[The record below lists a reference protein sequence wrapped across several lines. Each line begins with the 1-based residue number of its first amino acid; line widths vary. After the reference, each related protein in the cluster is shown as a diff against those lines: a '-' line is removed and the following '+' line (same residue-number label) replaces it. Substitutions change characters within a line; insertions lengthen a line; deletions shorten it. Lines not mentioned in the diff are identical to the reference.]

1 MRPAALLLGVL
12 PALAACGEPSAPGT
26 PPPDSREAMA
36 RSYLRVM
43 KSLDLQYENLQA
55 DLAARKPA
63 EEVRK
68 RLGAIRSGAETASR
82 LPYRPSEAE
91 NRDLAF
97 EFRKFL
103 SAMDRLE
110 RAEWSGDEGLRS
122 WRAVGVACAS
132 CHNLYRKDEEK
143 SW

>member
-12 PALAACGEPSAPGT
+12 PALAACGEPPAPGN
-26 PPPDSREAMA
+26 PPPASREAMA
-36 RSYLRVM
+36 RSYLRAM

-55 DLAARKPA
+55 DLAAKKPP
-63 EEVRK
+63 EEVRR
-68 RLGAIRSGAETASR
+68 RLGSIRSGAETASR
-82 LPYRPSEAE
+82 LPYRVSEAE

-103 SAMDRLE
+103 ASLDRLE
-110 RAEWSGDEGLRS
+110 RAEWSGEEGPRS
-122 WRAVGVACAS
+122 WRALGTACAS
-132 CHNLYRKDEEK
+132 CHNLYRQDGEK

>member
-12 PALAACGEPSAPGT
+12 PALAACGGPSS
-26 PPPDSREAMA
+26 PPPGSREAMA
-36 RSYLRVM
+36 RSYLRAM

-55 DLAARKPA
+55 DLAAKKPA
-63 EEVRK
+63 GEVRG
-68 RLGAIRSGAETASR
+68 RLGSIRSAAETASR

-97 EFRKFL
+97 EFRKFV
-103 SAMDRLE
+103 SALDRLE

>member
-12 PALAACGEPSAPGT
+12 PALASCGGTSAPES
-26 PPPDSREAMA
+26 PAPSPREAMA
-36 RSYLRVM
+36 RSYLRAM
-43 KSLDLQYENLQA
+43 KTLDLQYENLQA
-55 DLAARKPA
+55 DLAAKKPA
-63 EEVRK
+63 EEVRR
-68 RLGAIRSGAETASR
+68 RLDTIRSAAETASR

-97 EFRKFL
+97 EFSKFL
-103 SAMDRLE
+103 STMDKLG
-110 RAEWSGDEGLRS
+110 RAEWIGDEGLRS

-132 CHNLYRKDEEK
+132 CHNLYRKDGEK